1 MSMEVGQY
9 SIYMYVIK
17 WGKVPRIQK
26 VLLKKLKIYLN
37 PLLHLELQKC
47 TKKTPY
53 TIQYCLSVSCARK
66 FCNFHGFN
74 VKSLLNLLA
83 HIREF
88 NEENYNQDPDGI
100 LLNPLQVGI
109 FVNYV
114 LSVCSSNEEFR
125 DQGLSV
131 ACEFGGSFKGTA

>member
-47 TKKTPY
+47 TKKKPLHHST
-53 TIQYCLSVSCARK
+53 LSIRFMCKKVLQLP
-66 FCNFHGFN
+66 
-74 VKSLLNLLA
+74 SL
-83 HIREF
+83 
-88 NEENYNQDPDGI
+88 
-100 LLNPLQVGI
+100 
-109 FVNYV
+109 
-114 LSVCSSNEEFR
+114 
-125 DQGLSV
+125 
-131 ACEFGGSFKGTA
+131 